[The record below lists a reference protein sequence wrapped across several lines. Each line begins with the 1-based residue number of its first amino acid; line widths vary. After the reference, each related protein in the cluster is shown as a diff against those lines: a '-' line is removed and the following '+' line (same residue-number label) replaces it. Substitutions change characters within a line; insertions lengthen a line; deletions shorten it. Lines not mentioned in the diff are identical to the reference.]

1 MNILLYKTFTVN
13 QGSTLPSYLAILIIC
28 CLPVPWQYGS
38 ILYPLVLGTLPVL
51 FLFQRDAKDHW
62 FALVPSLPIA
72 PEKVIAEKYLLSALS
87 ALLIPAVMAA
97 GQWIS
102 SYAPAPSLGNL
113 LNHAGFLLLDYAVM
127 LPLTF
132 RRGPHRPLVP
142 YLLAIAFVILVILAC
157 NACGFY
163 VVSTTLSPLPVVTIL
178 LLFLGSA
185 LLFAASFPLAQR
197 WYLHRR
203 W

>member
-13 QGSTLPSYLAILIIC
+13 QGSTLPSYLVILVIC
-28 CLPVPWQYGS
+28 CLPVPWQHGGV
-38 ILYPLVLGTLPVL
+38 IFPLVLGTLPAL
-51 FLFQRDAKDHW
+51 FLFQRDTKDRW
-62 FALVPSLPIA
+62 LTLVPNLPIS
-72 PEKVIAEKYLLSALS
+72 PRKIIAEKYLLSALS
-87 ALLIPAVMAA
+87 ALLVPAAMAA
-97 GQWIS
+97 GQWVG
-102 SYAPAPSLGNL
+102 YAPAPSFWIA
-113 LNHAGFLLLDYAVM
+113 LNHAGLLLLAYTVM

-132 RRGPHRPLVP
+132 RRGPHRPFVP
-142 YLLAIAFVILVILAC
+142 YLLSIAFVMLVIIAC
-157 NACGFY
+157 NACGFH
-163 VVSTTLSPLPVVTIL
+163 VMSRTFAPLPVVTTL

>member
-13 QGSTLPSYLAILIIC
+13 QGSTLPPYLVILIIC
-28 CLPVPWQYGS
+28 CLPVPWQYGG

-51 FLFQRDAKDHW
+51 FLFQRDTKDHW
-62 FALVPSLPIA
+62 FTLVPNLPIA
-72 PEKVIAEKYLLSALS
+72 PEKVIAEKYLLSALT

-97 GQWIS
+97 GQWN
-102 SYAPAPSLGNL
+102 SYASVPSVWIV
-113 LNHAGFLLLDYAVM
+113 LNHAGLLLLDYAVM
-127 LPLTF
+127 LPLAF

-142 YLLAIAFVILVILAC
+142 YFLAIAFVILVILVC
-157 NACGFY
+157 SVCGVY
-163 VVSTTLSPLPVVTIL
+163 VVSTTLFPLPVVTIL
-178 LLFLGSA
+178 LLFLGCA